1 MVDEKRCNPP
11 KKNSKLLQKIVNQ
24 QSEFLEPLPPKKTW
38 RDDDERRILGEVQNT
53 MEYEPSFNMSKEFS
67 FGPMV
72 SSQVSKA
79 KKKAI

>member
-1 MVDEKRCNPP
+1 
-11 KKNSKLLQKIVNQ
+11 
-24 QSEFLEPLPPKKTW
+24 LEPLPPKKTW

-79 KKKAI
+79 KKKAILKENMQSHQMDDGQFKMPM